1 MAVHSYNVEIA
12 IEYGIEEAILIH
24 HFAYWI
30 GEHVTNGIDLHEG
43 RFWSFDKT
51 DALYAVLPEFKSK
64 KKIEYF
70 INKLVDK
77 DILMKGNFN
86 NVKFNRTLWY
96 TFTDNG
102 LRIIFENR
110 ILTYECMVK
119 IIEEVSKVSDF
130 DFSKFGNGNPK
141 NENTITHNNQP
152 YSNNSPINSPI
163 ITLEESRITSNTP
176 KENDQPTIFGDKIP
190 QEKVLD
196 ENEVIRSIMGYWNTE
211 TKFTKIRSIEGTR
224 RKMLIARLK
233 EEGADNVMKA
243 IQIANQSSFLT
254 EKWKM
259 NFDWFVKPSN
269 FNKVV
274 EGNYN
279 DTVKPSSAQA
289 RVKEYLEAALRRQAE
304 EPI

>member
-30 GEHVTNGIDLHEG
+30 GEHVANGIDLHEG

-51 DALYAVLPEFKSK
+51 DALYAVLPEFKNK

-86 NVKFNRTLWY
+86 NVKFDRTLWY

-130 DFSKFGNGNPK
+130 DFSKFGNGKPK

-152 YSNNSPINSPI
+152 CNNSPITDSPTMNSSPINSPI
-163 ITLEESRITSNTP
+163 ITETPLSPKRGNQKLGLDLSFIAASFRPAIDIWLEYKKERKQSYKQKGLEALYHKLVNLSN
-176 KENDQPTIFGDKIP
+176 GDP
-190 QEKVLD
+190 H
-196 ENEVIRSIMGYWNTE
+196 TA
-211 TKFTKIRSIEGTR
+211 
-224 RKMLIARLK
+224 MLIVEQSMANNYQGLFELK
-233 EEGADNVMKA
+233 GGNNGNPTSRPTDSQLLGAAIRNSWGPDGNPLEGLM
-243 IQIANQSSFLT
+243 
-254 EKWKM
+254 
-259 NFDWFVKPSN
+259 
-269 FNKVV
+269 
-274 EGNYN
+274 
-279 DTVKPSSAQA
+279 
-289 RVKEYLEAALRRQAE
+289 
-304 EPI
+304 